1 MRAAHL
7 ERTRILT
14 IIRLREVEVEVNG
27 KMFGEHIR
35 VPSPENQIE
44 IEQTG
49 SFHEVTILEIH
60 TIRCT
65 SCSAFWLRVCLL
77 SPQYMGYMISE
88 LKKNRREIC
97 G

>member
-7 ERTRILT
+7 EHTRILT
-14 IIRLREVEVEVNG
+14 IIHLREVEVEATG

-49 SFHEVTILEIH
+49 SCDELTVLEIH

-65 SCSAFWLRVCLL
+65 SCSAFCLRV
-77 SPQYMGYMISE
+77 
-88 LKKNRREIC
+88 
-97 G
+97 